1 MIKPLTIQCIQFG
14 RFIEVKKLYNFVAIQ
29 YFIMFK
35 AMNCI
40 TLINE
45 LIVIWK
51 Y

>member
-1 MIKPLTIQCIQFG
+1 MIKLLTIQSVQFD
-14 RFIEVKKLYNFVAIQ
+14 RFIEVKKLYNFVALQ

-45 LIVIWK
+45 LIVICK